1 LTSEKVNVTKRRL
14 AEFGKK
20 ENIMGNL
27 IVITFDN
34 DEEAGRVLKTLK
46 SVESGGYLDLDDSA
60 VVVRDEEGKV
70 HVHNEMDRGVKIG
83 AVGGGLLG
91 LLIAGIFAPIAAII
105 VGAVAGGLIGASFDL
120 GISKKFIKD
129 VQESLQPGTSAIFFV
144 VRDADPDMA
153 IAALRPY
160 KGTVYQ
166 TSLPPEAEE
175 SLRRTL
181 SKRS

>member
-91 LLIAGIFAPIAAII
+91 LLIAGI
-105 VGAVAGGLIGASFDL
+105 
-120 GISKKFIKD
+120 KD